1 MHRFGKKVCGSNL
14 FSGDVHFLLDP
25 KFLSFILTEKFVIDE
40 WMKEVEDVQDLQN
53 SCGGE
58 MERGAGAV
66 GGHQ

>member
-40 WMKEVEDVQDLQN
+40 WMKEVEDVQGL
-53 SCGGE
+53 
-58 MERGAGAV
+58 
-66 GGHQ
+66 